1 MKPRT
6 TAEPRNSTLEKLAA
20 LPELLFG
27 DKAYKNPH
35 FTTHFPPAQRPAARK
50 IKSLAGNTELEQR
63 RGFGGFLS
71 TPETGAAAS
80 PFSTSH
86 PSAGVLLVGTCSAI
100 CIGAAQPLCER
111 AGGDR
116 DAKGRFPDSK
126 IILFFAHF

>member
-1 MKPRT
+1 MKP
-6 TAEPRNSTLEKLAA
+6 TAEPCNSILEKLTA

-27 DKAYKNPH
+27 AKKKK
-35 FTTHFPPAQRPAARK
+35 K
-50 IKSLAGNTELEQR
+50 ITLQPISPLHSDQQQEESKVWLVTQSWS
-63 RGFGGFLS
+63 RGEGLGVFLS

-126 IILFFAHF
+126 IILGFASF